1 MVMVGFGLPVPGRV
15 VRPGFIRE
23 GPGEAANDGWRELS
37 SVAGVGVWDGE
48 VREMS

>member
-1 MVMVGFGLPVPGRV
+1 MVGFGLPVPGRV

-23 GPGEAANDGWRELS
+23 GPGEAAMVGWREL